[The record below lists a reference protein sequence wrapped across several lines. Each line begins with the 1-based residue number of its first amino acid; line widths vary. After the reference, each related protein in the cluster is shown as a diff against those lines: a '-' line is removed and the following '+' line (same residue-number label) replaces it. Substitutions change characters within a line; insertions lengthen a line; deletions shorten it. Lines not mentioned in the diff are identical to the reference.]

1 MKIVWDDVL
10 GAEDREIIERG
21 GYGRTRGLGVR
32 PALVIIDCQYNHIGA
47 DKPILHQLDEWPA
60 GAGERGWSIVRRI
73 QPVLEAARRTG
84 LPVIYTRYCHSER
97 GARFDSFA
105 KKRGR
110 DLSAFVDGAPG
121 TRIVAELAPA
131 DGELVIDKVH
141 ASAFYG
147 TALLSYLIGLQVD
160 SLLVTGVSTSGCVR
174 ATAVEAASLN
184 YNVVVLADC
193 VTDRI
198 LISHKASL
206 LDLWMKY
213 ADVLDAEAASA
224 YLEGLPVSDETA
236 AVLTARGA

>member
-1 MKIVWDDVL
+1 MNVWDDIL

-21 GYGRTRGLGVR
+21 GYGRTRGLGSR

-47 DKPILHQLDEWPA
+47 ERPILDQLDEWPA
-60 GAGERGWSIVRRI
+60 GAGERGWAIVRRI
-73 QPVLEAARRTG
+73 EPLLGTARRG
-84 LPVIYTRYCHSER
+84 GVPVIYTRYCHSER

-121 TRIVAELAPA
+121 TRIVAELAPM
-131 DGELVIDKVH
+131 DGDLVLDKVH

-147 TALLSYLIGLQVD
+147 TALLSYLIGLKVD

-174 ATAVEAASLN
+174 ATVVEAASLN
-184 YNVVVLADC
+184 YNVAVLSDC

-198 LISHKASL
+198 LVSHKASL

-213 ADVLDAEAASA
+213 ADVIDSEAAIR
-224 YLEGLPVSDETA
+224 YLEDIRAVEDTA
-236 AVLTARGA
+236 QAVAAPSV